1 MRHFYPALSRNRYSQ
16 FGQELAAAQR
26 SLYYWWWRYLRL
38 SEDYWWLCR
47 QKGRSLDKEFN
58 KTYKMFGDVH
68 SINFKEWWL
77 SNGTKIF
84 SYKVDPPRAQFVNI
98 QDLFFAKDEST
109 KLWLRPLMIP
119 NHLTKSE
126 VLEQVIELL
135 EDHKRKDLPKSI
147 VTEYGVEDLR
157 GIRKK
162 ALIDSHRVWC
172 LHSAIEIAKKQNLLS
187 RPERFTQ
194 YWIGK
199 KLELDPKA
207 VSGKRVRATVEANH
221 RLAMRVKVNRY
232 LSKVSNIIAN
242 VELGR
247 FPVLTDVPERKRWS
261 VKQLSEKNKAI
272 EAGMWVCPESSSDE
286 FKKMIFE

>member
-1 MRHFYPALSRNRYSQ
+1 MRHFYPALSQNRYSQ
-16 FGQELAAAQR
+16 FGQEVAAAQR

-38 SEDYWWLCR
+38 SSDYWWLCQ

-68 SINFKEWWL
+68 TLGFREWWL

-84 SYKVDPPRAQFVNI
+84 SYKVDPPKAQFV
-98 QDLFFAKDEST
+98 DLRNLYLASDDST
-109 KLWLRPLMIP
+109 KLWLKPLMIP
-119 NHLTKSE
+119 SHLTKSE
-126 VLEQVIELL
+126 ILEQVVELL
-135 EDHKRKDLPKSI
+135 ESHKSKTLPKSI
-147 VTEYGVEDLR
+147 VTEYEVEDLR
-157 GIRKK
+157 GMRKK

-172 LHSAIEIAKKQNLLS
+172 LHSAIEVAKKTNSLS

-207 VSGKRVRATVEANH
+207 FSSKRYRETVEANN

-232 LSKVSNIIAN
+232 LSKAQNIIAN
-242 VELGR
+242 VELGK

-272 EAGMWVCPESSSDE
+272 EAGKWVCPESSSDE

>member
-38 SEDYWWLCR
+38 SEDYCWLCR

-58 KTYKMFGDVH
+58 KTCTMFGDVH
-68 SINFKEWWL
+68 SMNFKEWWL

-84 SYKVDPPRAQFVNI
+84 SYKVDPPRVQFVNTD
-98 QDLFFAKDEST
+98 DLFRATDAIT
-109 KLWLRPLMIP
+109 KLWLKPLMIP

-126 VLEQVIELL
+126 ILEQLSDLL
-135 EDHKRKDLPKSI
+135 EVHKRKELPKSI
-147 VTEYGVEDLR
+147 VTEYEVEDLR
-157 GIRKK
+157 GMRKK
-162 ALIDSHRVWC
+162 AIIDAHRVWC
-172 LHSAIEIAKKQNLLS
+172 LDTAVEVAKRSKSLS
-187 RPERFTQ
+187 RPERYTQ

-207 VSGKRVRATVEANH
+207 ISGKRLRESIEANH

-232 LSKVSNIIAN
+232 LVKAKNIIAN

-247 FPVLTDVPERKRWS
+247 FPVLTKVPERNRWS
-261 VKQLSEKNKAI
+261 VKQLTEKNEAIKAGLWI
-272 EAGMWVCPESSSDE
+272 CPESDSDE
-286 FKKMIFE
+286 FKKMILG

>member
-16 FGQELAAAQR
+16 FDQELAAAQR

-47 QKGRSLDKEFN
+47 QKGRSQDKEFN
-58 KTYKMFGDVH
+58 KTYKLFGDVH
-68 SINFKEWWL
+68 SMSFKEWWL

-84 SYKVDPPRAQFVNI
+84 SYKVDPPRAQFV
-98 QDLFFAKDEST
+98 DLQNLPYRHDPST
-109 KLWLRPLMIP
+109 KLWLKPLMIP

-126 VLEQVIELL
+126 ILEQLSDLL
-135 EDHKRKDLPKSI
+135 EDHKRKELPKSI
-147 VTEYGVEDLR
+147 VTEYEVEDLR
-157 GIRKK
+157 GMRKK
-162 ALIDSHRVWC
+162 ALIDAHRVWC
-172 LHSAIEIAKKQNLLS
+172 LHTAIDAAKNSELLS

-207 VSGKRVRATVEANH
+207 ISGKRLRESIEANH

-232 LSKVSNIIAN
+232 LVKAKNIIAN

-247 FPVLTDVPERKRWS
+247 FPVLTKVQERNRWS
-261 VKQLSEKNKAI
+261 VKQLTEKNEAI
-272 EAGMWVCPESSSDE
+272 QAGLWICPESDSDE
-286 FKKMIFE
+286 FKKMILG